1 MKKYLIMAGGIILVI
16 IIVITLCLL
25 QPKDKPADS
34 DKAQKNKEP
43 MLAEIISSTHKDQH
57 PNSIASHAKKAS
69 VSKIEPIARDLVLE
83 QAVAANVEPDDE
95 HEPAEVEDSM
105 VELEYQ
111 RNLMFEEEARE
122 TFPLLSVQTSNPTDI
137 EKKVF
142 GPKKGEVW
150 VRIKPENAKEFKE
163 IMAETAD
170 LYKDVAEYD
179 DPVTVV
185 LWVGNK
191 VWSKIQYP
199 HQEEPDKS
207 LP

>member
-1 MKKYLIMAGGIILVI
+1 MKKHLITGGGIILVI
-16 IIVITLCLL
+16 FVIVAAYWL
-25 QPKDKPADS
+25 QPKDKSADS
-34 DKAQKNKEP
+34 DTVQKNKERS
-43 MLAEIISSTHKDQH
+43 LAEKNSSTHNDQY
-57 PNSIASHAKKAS
+57 PNTIASHAKKTF
-69 VSKIEPIARDLVLE
+69 VSKIETARYLVLE

-95 HEPAEVEDSM
+95 HESTEVEDAM
-105 VELEYQ
+105 MELEYQ

-122 TFPLLSVQTSNPTDI
+122 IFPLLSVQTSNPTDI
-137 EKKVF
+137 GKKVF

-170 LYKDVAEYD
+170 LYKDVARYD

-191 VWSKIQYP
+191 IWSKIQYP

>member
-1 MKKYLIMAGGIILVI
+1 MKKYLIMGGGIILVVFV
-16 IIVITLCLL
+16 IVAAYWL

-34 DKAQKNKEP
+34 DTVQKNKERS
-43 MLAEIISSTHKDQH
+43 LAEKNSSTHKDLH
-57 PNSIASHAKKAS
+57 PNTIAFHAKKIF
-69 VSKIEPIARDLVLE
+69 VSKTETTHDLVLE
-83 QAVAANVEPDDE
+83 QAVEPDD
-95 HEPAEVEDSM
+95 EPAEVEDSM
-105 VELEYQ
+105 AELEYQ
-111 RNLMFEEEARE
+111 RDLNLMFEEEARE
-122 TFPLLSVQTSNPTDI
+122 TFPLWSVQTSNPMDI

-163 IMAETAD
+163 IMAQTAD
-170 LYKDVAEYD
+170 LYKDVARYD

-191 VWSKIQYP
+191 VWSKFQYP